1 MHHRV
6 PPAQHRYAAGRDVP
20 CSRGIMRNVSFD
32 NIEYVDAW
40 SRTTQYGDDKPVHPD
55 ALPESYV
62 DVGRW
67 AEYKCEA
74 ISRPGC
80 IGPQSLTVRFDA
92 GLWNKYN

>member
-1 MHHRV
+1 M
-6 PPAQHRYAAGRDVP
+6 P
-20 CSRGIMRNVSFD
+20 CSRGIMRNVSHD

-67 AEYKCEA
+67 RDYRRDPA
-74 ISRPGC
+74 SRRPDL
-80 IGPQSLTVRFDA
+80 GPSYGSTTLSFVLQVAPVDECTKRRA
-92 GLWNKYN
+92 PRGQR

>member
-1 MHHRV
+1 
-6 PPAQHRYAAGRDVP
+6 
-20 CSRGIMRNVSFD
+20 MRNVSYD

-67 AEYKCEA
+67 RDYRCDFAL
-74 ISRPGC
+74 RRHN
-80 IGPQSLTVRFDA
+80 IGPSSCSAILSS
-92 GLWNKYN
+92 GL